1 MSGQWKPGD
10 VALVR
15 PIYCDH
21 PDVIAV
27 RTGVPPNMGWSYSM
41 RTSDGSSTRTW
52 ASDPDGLTVVR
63 RLVVID
69 PEDREQV
76 ERLRQT
82 MSLLGYE
89 RGDCAEDLQAVIRA
103 MIAPPKPDEPT
114 GLGAVVEDAV
124 GEWWVQFTS
133 KTGKW
138 WRNHQGVN
146 RRWSDLNAAKVLSE
160 GVTP

>member
-1 MSGQWKPGD
+1 MSDPRRSDDVQVVLSMHPSRVQEFAVWLRNNSAPGS
-10 VALVR
+10 R
-15 PIYCDH
+15 
-21 PDVIAV
+21 
-27 RTGVPPNMGWSYSM
+27 
-41 RTSDGSSTRTW
+41 
-52 ASDPDGLTVVR
+52 ASDYAEQIGVQGHGA

-69 PEDREQV
+69 PEDREQA